1 MSYYVASWYKGVIK
15 PEFADDMERI
25 WQARDWAAAEN
36 ELLSGMVEEGLDGDT
51 EFIPIFD
58 YLNNLIKGISEN
70 SYEKETRILRYGMAA
85 NIYGKYGRI
94 RRNIFETILPLI
106 TERVISYYG
115 WQEEMDHVNTDCVW
129 IFKKYMMEVEKE
141 FREKSFEKFLER
153 LW

>member
-1 MSYYVASWYKGVIK
+1 M
-15 PEFADDMERI
+15 
-25 WQARDWAAAEN
+25 
-36 ELLSGMVEEGLDGDT
+36 LSPHHG
-51 EFIPIFD
+51 
-58 YLNNLIKGISEN
+58 
-70 SYEKETRILRYGMAA
+70 
-85 NIYGKYGRI
+85 GRI

-106 TERVISYYG
+106 TDRVISYYG